1 MISVEKSDRLT
12 SHWQNGGF
20 TAKLNVSAHLAAE
33 CVSHSAFLTNLASV
47 KTHRLRYC

>member
-33 CVSHSAFLTNLASV
+33 CVSHSLKKCKIAIV
-47 KTHRLRYC
+47 KTHRLRSR